1 MKAEL
6 ERQLAEKV
14 EEIREAYGEITCRIG
29 AAELLEVGQL
39 LRDGKGFGFKFLAD
53 ITGIDC
59 GGGVFEVVYHL
70 LSIEHKRRLRLK
82 IKVGEGEQVSSVTGI
97 WPTANWHER
106 ECYDLLGIEFAGH
119 PDLSRILM
127 PARIAPVAS
136 CSSRI
141 SRCHK

>member
-1 MKAEL
+1 MQAAL

-14 EEIREAYGEITCRIG
+14 EEILEAYGELTCKVG
-29 AAELLEVGQL
+29 AADLLEVGQL
-39 LRDGKGFGFKFLAD
+39 LRDGEEFRFKFLAD

-59 GGGVFEVVYHL
+59 GGGAFEVVYHL
-70 LSIEHKRRLRLK
+70 LSMEHKRRLRLK
-82 IKVGEGEQVSSVTGI
+82 IKVAEGEKVSSVTGI

-127 PARIAPVAS
+127 PEGFSGHPLRKDYPV
-136 CSSRI
+136 
-141 SRCHK
+141 KGE